1 MFERQALTERG
12 SPSLVGRGIANP
24 HELFSNFE
32 NYLKA
37 QKKSNFKQILC
48 YAEKYANVLE
58 TQDAT
63 PLVNLSIAA
72 QRRHTMEAL
81 AALSKFA
88 GCYNVWK
95 DICVKYQLK

>member
-1 MFERQALTERG
+1 MFDRQAHSERG

-37 QKKSNFKQILC
+37 QKKRNFKQIIC
-48 YAEKYANVLE
+48 YAQKYANVLE

-63 PLVNLSIAA
+63 PLVNLSSAP
-72 QRRHTMEAL
+72 QRRHAMEAL

-95 DICVKYQLK
+95 DICNKYQLR